1 MKEETKRIR
10 PYNNAISSRW
20 PEDNKKTGKQ
30 IKLNRMK
37 MWEIAKS
44 KLVVSYMQ
52 TQPFHFS
59 FHPPRLSLLYT
70 QGAHT

>member
-1 MKEETKRIR
+1 MRYHHDGRKITR
-10 PYNNAISSRW
+10 
-20 PEDNKKTGKQ
+20 DKKTGKQ

-59 FHPPRLSLLYT
+59 FHPPPFVIV
-70 QGAHT
+70 HTRGTHMRA